1 MEKRL
6 PLPPPRPNEGWRRV
20 KTNTHYN
27 HILHGLG
34 GRGKLFLSVYEAG
47 YLWEARALTSATHR
61 NDFIPWQLIIFF
73 YHYSWKQRYA
83 RIYTESG
90 ANRIGHRYKKAVFHE
105 YTDASYTTKKERRT
119 DYDRHLGILGP
130 IIRAEVGDTIDVRFK
145 NMATRNYS
153 IHPHG
158 VFYT

>member
-1 MEKRL
+1 M
-6 PLPPPRPNEGWRRV
+6 
-20 KTNTHYN
+20 
-27 HILHGLG
+27 
-34 GRGKLFLSVYEAG
+34 
-47 YLWEARALTSATHR
+47 
-61 NDFIPWQLIIFF
+61 
-73 YHYSWKQRYA
+73 
-83 RIYTESG
+83 YTENG
-90 ANRIGHRYKKAVFHE
+90 TNRIGHRYKKAVFRE
-105 YTDASYTTKKERRT
+105 YTDASFTAKKERRT